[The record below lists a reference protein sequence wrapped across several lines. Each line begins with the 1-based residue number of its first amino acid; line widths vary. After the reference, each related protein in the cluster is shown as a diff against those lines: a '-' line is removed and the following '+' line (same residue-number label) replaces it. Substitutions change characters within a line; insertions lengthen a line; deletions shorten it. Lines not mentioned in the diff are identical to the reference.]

1 MSHAVAVALK
11 WGCVFALWDVEGIL
25 RSCYSNIL
33 LTFDP
38 SQDTHGGSMPAYFR
52 FLTILAFHIFLQ
64 EKVGRYNQCTTSLIS
79 GPVFPSYLWCPCAAL
94 LGCLGLVGAPF
105 PFCPCSFLHTPDRIG
120 MKKETRG
127 PSCFADTIMHSG
139 DLFLIFY
146 IGGFILVSS
155 WLLMSHNLYW

>member
-1 MSHAVAVALK
+1 
-11 WGCVFALWDVEGIL
+11 
-25 RSCYSNIL
+25 
-33 LTFDP
+33 
-38 SQDTHGGSMPAYFR
+38 MPAYFR

-139 DLFLIFY
+139 DLSLIHFLYWWFY
-146 IGGFILVSS
+146 IGVFVATNESQPVLVNISDES
-155 WLLMSHNLYW
+155 YGISVTGSDRLIKSGS